1 MAGRTLGIAGFGN
14 IGRAVAQKLD
24 GWGLRLLAYDPFFE
38 KSRAD
43 ALRAQFVDL
52 ETLLRES
59 DYVSLHCPLLPETR
73 HLIGKRALSL
83 MKPGAILM
91 NTARGPVVDSHALLT
106 ALDSGKLAAAAL
118 DVFEE
123 EPLAKNSPLRTHPRI
138 IVSDHTAWYS
148 EESQMQLQ
156 KTAAEEVVR
165 VCTGGLPTSLANP
178 EVLHRLGRWNEWTPP
193 DNVVWQLRRLQKL
206 GRGI

>member
-1 MAGRTLGIAGFGN
+1 
-14 IGRAVAQKLD
+14 
-24 GWGLRLLAYDPFFE
+24 
-38 KSRAD
+38 
-43 ALRAQFVDL
+43 
-52 ETLLRES
+52 
-59 DYVSLHCPLLPETR
+59 
-73 HLIGKRALSL
+73 